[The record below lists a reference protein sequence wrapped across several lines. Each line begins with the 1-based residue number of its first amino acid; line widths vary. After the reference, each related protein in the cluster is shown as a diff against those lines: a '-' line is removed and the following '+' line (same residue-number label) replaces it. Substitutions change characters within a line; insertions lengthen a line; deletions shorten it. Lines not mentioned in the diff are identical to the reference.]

1 MLRAKLRNRNPR
13 FHPRHDAP
21 KRNLEL
27 YAYHVH
33 RTCHTAGL
41 EWWAPRVSPQG
52 DRVHKAAQTVKSTP
66 RTAYK
71 GMLQDKLGRGG
82 KTGRFFMVS
91 PPAVSLDSGQ
101 SAGCGRCCG
110 GEEEGTRGEPSG
122 GPECE
127 GMRRWDG
134 ETVRGCA
141 GLWVCK
147 ISHCHL
153 IYHQFT
159 KQQLLS
165 WIIWRT
171 SRTRHNG
178 SKSYFQKKK
187 PMYVQDKRR

>member
-1 MLRAKLRNRNPR
+1 MCTARATLQGLSNGRRGFLSKEIGCTRL
-13 FHPRHDAP
+13 
-21 KRNLEL
+21 
-27 YAYHVH
+27 H
-33 RTCHTAGL
+33 RR
-41 EWWAPRVSPQG
+41 WRAPRAPHT
-52 DRVHKAAQTVKSTP
+52 RAC
-66 RTAYK
+66 YK
-71 GMLQDKLGRGG
+71 INSGG
-82 KTGRFFMVS
+82 GETGRFFMVS

-110 GEEEGTRGEPSG
+110 GKEEGTRGEPSG